1 MVDRRIDLQKLQE
14 SSVINGFPW
23 RKSKFSMT
31 KNKKEMENK
40 IKSELM
46 YRLSDYI
53 GTFTTLDALHPGM
66 ILPGHVQSF
75 LENRLIEVI
84 DYAKCQYVSDG
95 KTDKNLYGLIVGA
108 EAAIKSANETI
119 KADGKGYCYSLA

>member
-1 MVDRRIDLQKLQE
+1 MVDGRIGLQKFQD

-23 RKSKFSMT
+23 RKSKVSMA

-53 GTFTTLDALHPGM
+53 GTFATLDALHPGM

-84 DYAKCQYVSDG
+84 EYAKWQYVSGG

-108 EAAIKSANETI
+108 EAAIKSANKTI
-119 KADGKGYCYSLA
+119 KADGKRHCYSLV